1 MNHEVMDY
9 FGLDKE
15 FDHLG
20 FFETKEH
27 THLSAELQKIIRTG
41 RLVALSGIVGCG
53 KTTTLQRLKQQLKQ
67 GKEIIVSRSLAVDKE
82 RVSVGTLITA
92 LFYDLSTEENFKL
105 PTQAEKRE
113 RKLLSLPQKS
123 PKPVVLFVHY
133 AHALHNQT
141 LVRLKRLIELVQQD
155 GGILSVVLA
164 GHPKL
169 KNNLRRPSLE

>member
-1 MNHEVMDY
+1 MM
-9 FGLDKE
+9 
-15 FDHLG
+15 
-20 FFETKEH
+20 
-27 THLSAELQKIIRTG
+27 RTG
-41 RLVALSGIVGCG
+41 RLVALSSILGCG
-53 KTTTLQRLKQQLKQ
+53 KTTKLQRLKQQLKQ
-67 GKEIIVSRSLAVDKE
+67 DKEIIVSRSLAVNKE
-82 RVSVGTLITA
+82 GVSVGTLITA

-113 RKLLSLPQKS
+113 RKLLSLTQKS

-141 LVRLKRLIELVQQD
+141 LVRLKRLIEVVRQD

-169 KNNLRRPSLE
+169 KNDLRRPSLQEIVARTRVFSLEGIRGR